1 VTRSAARTAGLL
13 LLVGLVAGCDLVGP
27 DELDNATRD
36 LRVARATWAGA
47 GIVDYDLT
55 VEERCYCGLVGPV
68 VVLVRN
74 GERAGVVVP
83 DSYQGPPLTASA
95 FPHVEE
101 LFAIIDDAIERRAHR
116 LRVVYHPTL
125 GYPSEISIDY
135 RENVIDEERS
145 WEVDLRPVESVR

>member
-1 VTRSAARTAGLL
+1 MTRTAGQAAGLL
-13 LLVGLVAGCDLVGP
+13 LLAGLLSGCDLVGP
-27 DELDNATRD
+27 DEIESAARD

-74 GERAGVVVP
+74 GQRTGVVVP
-83 DSYQGPPLTASA
+83 DSYEGPPLTAGA
-95 FPHVEE
+95 FPHVEG
-101 LFAIIDDAIERRAHR
+101 LFEIIDDAIGRRAHR

-145 WEVDLRPVESVR
+145 WEVDLRPVEPVR